1 MLKRIRINNRS
12 IGPGYP
18 VYIIAEMSANHHQQ
32 FGQAVDLIKAAKAA
46 GADAIKLQT
55 YTPDTMTIDC
65 NNSFFTVKGTPWAGR
80 SLYDLYGEAY
90 TPWEWQSELKEVAE
104 QVGLDFFST
113 PFDKTAVDFLEAI
126 QVPAYKI
133 ASFENVDLPLIRKI
147 AATGKPAIIS
157 TGMATLAEIEEAI
170 QSFQDGGG
178 KELLLLKCTSS
189 YPASPEEMN
198 LRTIP
203 HLAETFNVPVG
214 LSDHSMNVAVAVAGV
229 TLGACAIEKHLI
241 LSRKQTG
248 PDNSFSL
255 EPGELKEMISA
266 IRIAEKALGTI
277 RYGTSPNEKSS
288 RLFRRS
294 IFAVKDI
301 KAGERFSSDN
311 IRSIRPGF
319 GLHTRYLEMV
329 IGRSAKK
336 NIKRGTP
343 LNWELI

>member
-1 MLKRIRINNRS
+1 MIKPVRVNNRY
-12 IGPGYP
+12 IGPGHS

-32 FGQAVDLIKAAKAA
+32 FDQAVDLIKAAKSA

-65 NNSFFTVKGTPWAGR
+65 DNSFFTIKGTPWAGR

-90 TPWEWQSELKEVAE
+90 TPWEWQSELKQAAE
-104 QVGLDFFST
+104 RVGLDFFST
-113 PFDKTAVDFLEAI
+113 PFDDTAVDFLEDL

-147 AATGKPAIIS
+147 ARTGKPVIIS
-157 TGMATLAEIEEAI
+157 TGMATLPEIAEAVR
-170 QSFQDGGG
+170 SFEDAGG

-189 YPASPEEMN
+189 YPAPPEEMN

-214 LSDHSMNVAVAVAGV
+214 LSDHSMNVAAAVAGV

-241 LSRKQTG
+241 LSRGQTG
-248 PDNSFSL
+248 PDSSFSL
-255 EPGELKEMISA
+255 EPDEFREMVSA
-266 IRIAEKALGTI
+266 VRTAEKALGTI
-277 RYGTSPNEKSS
+277 RYGTSTKEQPS

-301 KAGERFSSDN
+301 KAGERFSNDN

-319 GLHTRYLEMV
+319 GLHTRYLEII

-336 NIKRGTP
+336 DVKRGTP
-343 LNWELI
+343 LDWELI

>member
-1 MLKRIRINNRS
+1 MIKPLRINKRA

-65 NNSFFTVKGTPWAGR
+65 DNSFFTINGTPWAGR
-80 SLYDLYGEAY
+80 NLYDLYGEAY
-90 TPWEWQSELKEVAE
+90 TPWEWQPELKQAAE
-104 QVGLDFFST
+104 QIGLDFFST
-113 PFDKTAVDFLEAI
+113 PFDETAVDFLENLH
-126 QVPAYKI
+126 VPAYKI

-147 AATGKPAIIS
+147 ARTGKPVILS

-170 QSFQDGGG
+170 RSFEDAGG

-189 YPASPEEMN
+189 YPAAPEEMN

-203 HLAETFNVPVG
+203 HLTETFNVPVG

-229 TLGACAIEKHLI
+229 TLGACAIEKHLT
-241 LSRKQTG
+241 LSREQTG
-248 PDNSFSL
+248 PDSSFSL
-255 EPGELKEMISA
+255 EPDEFKEMVLA
-266 IRIAEKALGTI
+266 VRTTEKALGTI
-277 RYGTSPNEKSS
+277 RYGTSPKEQSS
-288 RLFRRS
+288 QVFRRS

-301 KAGERFSSDN
+301 KAGELFSNDN

-319 GLHTRYLEMV
+319 GLHSRYLEMI

-336 NIKRGTP
+336 DIKRGTP
-343 LNWELI
+343 LDWKLI